1 MFTSL
6 KIFSRML
13 AATLAIAGLLLPAV
27 ASAQYAPSYGQPQG
41 YGQPQYG
48 QPQEETIH
56 GRIYSINA
64 TFNITITDDNGYM
77 DNVDLHQGT
86 IINPTGLTL
95 APGMEVT
102 IVGYGNG
109 SAFEAMEIDTPYAY
123 AGPAPV
129 SEYYGPGWW
138 YPGYS
143 YGYGPSFVLDFV
155 FGGGGGYRYE
165 RHGFDRNFWAARSDN
180 RFRGGNG
187 FAPRTGYYS
196 NGNRGSWS
204 NGNHGNTGYR
214 NNNNNGYT
222 APTRTYGNPNGN
234 TGYRNNNN
242 NGYTAPT
249 RTYGNPNGNANYGAR
264 NGGNTS
270 GNTGYRSAPQQSR
283 SANTR
288 SAGANESRST
298 HTSDNGNQNDHSHGH

>member
-6 KIFSRML
+6 KIFPRML

-27 ASAQYAPSYGQPQG
+27 ASAQYAPSYGQPPGYGQPPQG

-64 TFNITITDDNGYM
+64 TFNITVTDDNGYM

-109 SAFEAMEIDTPYAY
+109 SAFEAMEIDTPYSY

-129 SEYYGPGWW
+129 P
-138 YPGYS
+138 
-143 YGYGPSFVLDFV
+143 
-155 FGGGGGYRYE
+155 
-165 RHGFDRNFWAARSDN
+165 
-180 RFRGGNG
+180 
-187 FAPRTGYYS
+187 
-196 NGNRGSWS
+196 
-204 NGNHGNTGYR
+204 
-214 NNNNNGYT
+214 
-222 APTRTYGNPNGN
+222 
-234 TGYRNNNN
+234 
-242 NGYTAPT
+242 
-249 RTYGNPNGNANYGAR
+249 GAR
-264 NGGNTS
+264 PWAGLSAVHSEAYLCKPLS
-270 GNTGYRSAPQQSR
+270 GRPSAR
-283 SANTR
+283 ALLV
-288 SAGANESRST
+288 
-298 HTSDNGNQNDHSHGH
+298 